1 MIKSL
6 KRNDI
11 RYTPF
16 AANKFWNA
24 QNQRFEDL
32 ISWQSGSES
41 GSLSLTFFDYGDG
54 TRMSEISSA
63 FSSAIAYQQQD
74 ADFLKFKIGKE
85 ITGST
90 FYPAGD
96 KSYNSDINPVNI
108 DESYQS
114 LVYNSKKNL
123 YYNESENPTQIFG
136 LESLDPSNVN
146 RTIPKQISV
155 FTVPLNKMGEK
166 IQPTSVEIKHDLPIG
181 YTTIID
187 DGNNNLKISGSAFS
201 DVQNA
206 SYNCVSA
213 SVTHGNLTQTYNGF
227 QISASVS
234 TIPSNLS
241 VSTVYNGSSVAPT
254 SAGTYT
260 VFSEISDGY
269 YCGTKTDLFKI
280 NKSQASL
287 TVTSVTNVYDG
298 IRHDVSVSTIPSG
311 LNYDVVYRKDGLSE
325 TDPINVG
332 TYLATVTINDQNY
345 FGTSTGTSTITAPA
359 SNISFNPINNVN
371 YGDIWEI
378 VPVAVDTVNGFPIEF
393 SVTAGSTLA
402 NRIGVGLNQKIS
414 LTPSKT
420 ATSLGTVTIT
430 ATTVPNISGFTST
443 STTRTFTINV
453 RNLNITGVSADGQP
467 VGSGTTVNINNT
479 NINLSGIVVGDDV
492 SISSY
497 PTTGTIPTD
506 NIGNYPV
513 TLGINYIISGTHN
526 AKYSLTQPSL
536 TVGIYN
542 QKIVTNFDL
551 KFTYDTFERSV
562 IDILTSNS
570 LKSIENLI
578 VDYYYNNQRIGGEK
592 YTNGILK
599 SRDGEL
605 PKNVGTYT
613 VKLTNDLII
622 GVDEIKTVTVEIKKA
637 IATLTLTNLTQGGI
651 KTIKSSEKST
661 KIKPLNDEIS
671 TVNVTNISITDRN
684 SKPIYLNDLINQTS
698 ILYNSSPLKPS
709 TVGNYNINAQ
719 LNSLNVAA
727 VNNTTPLIINDFVY
741 VVTDDLSK
749 TSNENIIL
757 STQASSS
764 VYNLRKYV
772 DPSVTSSWSSVITSH
787 PSLTNY
793 KLIDGNINFEIVG
806 GGGAGYIEESL
817 LPIKQVDLQIDWQSA
832 VNNIILFITGDQTTT
847 SQYKTLAE
855 ILVRATDNA
864 KSLLSTLTSY
874 TQKFNYLNKVYTLY
888 WNGISTNNG
897 LIVTTSIGWI
907 GTVRIIDETTKD
919 EADFDY
925 NFSSIIGLYNIKINQ
940 VAGNI
945 NSIKSDPAGSGASVK
960 FTLPSQYIINKN
972 LQTFKAIIGKS
983 GIASR
988 PATSKSSYIEGIVTY
1003 DPGQSEKIA
1012 TGTITFKNYSVTFP
1026 DLRTVEKQI
1035 VVPIL
1040 KNFKPTHCSS
1050 PTEDLVFIGRSVTQE
1065 QLTNYGIQ
1073 TPIDSLVRI
1082 TAGDKL
1088 KFKFNV
1094 WINHYLSLGYQIW
1107 DVSQQPSQNYT
1118 DYINTYTEVYNSG
1131 KIGFSD
1137 DRNKIPVTD
1146 EWEDHNFE
1154 EKEFTVSPNFTDKSI
1169 LVISFA
1175 DFIYTQPTIHGL
1187 HYLNVDVIPI
1197 TIATDFR
1204 GGNSYF
1210 VTSSST
1216 SFTGS
1221 QYAFLGMIAGGGD
1234 LNNYGTSS
1242 VNFTQYKGQMYNS
1255 NVDFSNEIN
1264 SSVNSNNNYTN
1275 QSLNYNIATNGT
1287 PQGNPV
1293 DSLNNY
1299 GAGGVRGYRG
1309 NFIIRGESLLSEI
1322 YVNSSSV
1329 YNINQVS

>member
-16 AANKFWNA
+16 VANKSWNS

-41 GSLSLTFFDYGDG
+41 GSLFLTFFDYGDG
-54 TRMSEISSA
+54 TQMSAVSSA

-74 ADFLKFKIGKE
+74 ADFLKFRIGKE

-90 FYPAGD
+90 FYSLG
-96 KSYNSDINPVNI
+96 SQYYNSETNPVNI
-108 DESYQS
+108 DDSYQS
-114 LVYNSKKNL
+114 LVYNTSKNL
-123 YYNESENPTQIFG
+123 YYKESENPTQIFG
-136 LESLDPSNVN
+136 LESLDPSKVN
-146 RTIPKQISV
+146 RTLPKQISV
-155 FTVPLNKMGEK
+155 FNVPVNKFGEK
-166 IQPTSVEIKHDLPIG
+166 IQPKSVKINHDLPIG
-181 YTTIID
+181 HITVID

-201 DVQNA
+201 DVQSAN
-206 SYNCVSA
+206 YNCISA
-213 SVTHGNLTQTYNGF
+213 NITHGNLTQTYNGS
-227 QISASVS
+227 QKSASVS
-234 TIPSNLS
+234 TSPSNLS
-241 VSTVYNGSSVAPT
+241 TSTTYNGSSTAPIN
-254 SAGTYT
+254 AGTYT
-260 VFSEISDGY
+260 VFSEILDGY
-269 YCGTKTDLFKI
+269 YCGSKTDSFKI

-298 IRHDVSVSTIPSG
+298 IRHDVSVSTTPSG
-311 LNYDVVYRKDGLSE
+311 LNYDVVYRKDGLSAA
-325 TDPINVG
+325 DPIGVG
-332 TYLATVTINDQNY
+332 TYNAIVTINDQNY
-345 FGTSTGTSTITAPA
+345 FGTSTGKSTITAPS
-359 SNISFNPINNVN
+359 SNISFNSINNVN

-378 VPVAVDTVNGFPIEF
+378 VPVAVDTVNGFPIKF
-393 SVTAGSTLA
+393 SVTSGDTLA
-402 NRIGVGLNQKIS
+402 TITGTGNNQKIS
-414 LTPSKT
+414 LQPSKT
-420 ATSLGTVTIT
+420 ATSLGSVIIT
-430 ATTVPNISGFTST
+430 ATTEPNISGFTPT

-453 RNLNITGVSADGQP
+453 RSLNITGVSVFGQS
-467 VGSGTTVNINNT
+467 VGSGITVNINNT
-479 NINLSGIVVGDDV
+479 NKNLSGVIPADNVN
-492 SISSY
+492 ISSS
-497 PTTGTIPTD
+497 PTQGTISTD

-513 TLGINYIISGTHN
+513 TLNSNYTISGTHS
-526 AKYSLTQPSL
+526 AKYSLVQPNL

-542 QKIVTNFDL
+542 QKIVTNTNL
-551 KFTYDTFERSV
+551 TFTYDTSERRV
-562 IDILTSNS
+562 TDILTTDS

-578 VDYYYNNQRIGGEK
+578 VDYYDNNNNRIGGET
-592 YTNGILK
+592 YINGK
-599 SRDGEL
+599 FRSSDGRL
-605 PKNVGTYT
+605 PKNAGIYT
-613 VKLTNDLII
+613 VKLTNDLLI

-637 IATLTLTNLTQGGI
+637 TAILTLNNLTQGGI

-684 SKPIYLNDLINQTS
+684 SNKIYLNDLINQTS
-698 ILYNSSPLKPS
+698 ILYNSSLSKPS

-719 LNSLNVAA
+719 LNSSNVFA
-727 VNNTTPLIINDFVY
+727 VNNTQLSINDFVY
-741 VVTDDLSK
+741 VITDNLSK

-772 DPSVTSSWSSVITSH
+772 DPSVTSSWSSVIASH
-787 PSLTNY
+787 PSLANY

-806 GGGAGYIEESL
+806 GGGAGYIEGSL
-817 LPIKQVDLQIDWQSA
+817 LPIKQVDFQIDWQSA
-832 VNNIILFITGDQTTT
+832 VNNIIGLINGDQTTT
-847 SQYKTLAE
+847 PQYKTLAE
-855 ILVRATDNA
+855 VLVKATDNA
-864 KSLLSTLTSY
+864 KQPLSTITSY
-874 TQKFNYLNKVYTLY
+874 TQTFNYSNKVYTLY

-897 LIVTTSIGWI
+897 LIVTTAIGWK
-907 GTVRIIDETTKD
+907 GTVRIIDGTTKE

-925 NFSSIIGLYNIKINQ
+925 NFSSITGSYNITIKQ
-940 VAGNI
+940 LTGNI
-945 NSIKSDPAGSGASVK
+945 NNITSAPAGSGASVK

-1003 DPGQSEKIA
+1003 NPGQSKKIA
-1012 TGTITFKNYSVTFP
+1012 TGTITFRSYSVTFP

-1088 KFKFNV
+1088 KFSFNV

-1131 KIGFSD
+1131 NYGFAD
-1137 DRNKIPVTD
+1137 DRNKIPVIG
-1146 EWEDHNFE
+1146 EFE

-1175 DFIYTQPTIHGL
+1175 DFIPNNPTTHGL
-1187 HYLNVDVIPI
+1187 HHLNVNVIPI

-1210 VTSSST
+1210 VTSSLT

-1242 VNFTQYKGQMYNS
+1242 VNFTKYKGQMYNS
-1255 NVDFSNEIN
+1255 NVDFYNEIN

-1275 QSLNYNIATNGT
+1275 QSLNYNIATDGT

-1293 DSLNNY
+1293 DSSNNY